1 MGKGMRHKW
10 SGMVFRGG
18 LLALIWWVLSDGA
31 VESWW
36 VGVPAVLL
44 ALICS
49 VALIPPWPFNGY
61 AFLRFAPF
69 FLIRSLRGGVD
80 VAWRAFH
87 PDMPIYPDLIEY
99 PLRLPKGI
107 PRVFMVNTVSLL
119 PGTLSAELSDDCL
132 AVHVLD
138 SRGDY
143 LTEIRAVEETAA
155 RIFGLTLKPS

>member
-1 MGKGMRHKW
+1 MSKVTRHQW
-10 SGMVFRGG
+10 SGIFLRGG
-18 LLALIWWVLSDGA
+18 LLTLIWWVLSDGA

-36 VGVPAVLL
+36 VGAPAVLL
-44 ALICS
+44 ALIVS
-49 VALIPPWPFNGY
+49 LALIPPLRFNGY

-69 FLIRSLRGGVD
+69 FLIRSLRGGAD

-87 PDMPIYPDLIEY
+87 PGMPIHPELIEY
-99 PLRLPKGI
+99 PLRLPKGLA
-107 PRVFMVNTVSLL
+107 RVFMVNTVSLL
-119 PGTLSAELSDDCL
+119 PGTLSTELSDDGL

-155 RIFGLTLKPS
+155 QVFGLTLQPS